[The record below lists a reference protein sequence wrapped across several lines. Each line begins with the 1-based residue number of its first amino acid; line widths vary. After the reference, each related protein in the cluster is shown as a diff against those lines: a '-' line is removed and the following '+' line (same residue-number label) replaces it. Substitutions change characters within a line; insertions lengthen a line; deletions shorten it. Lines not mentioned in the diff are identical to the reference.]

1 MLGSNTFPD
10 APFQL
15 PTDDPVFELVP
26 IDTFTRFTN
35 NVRIKPGG
43 ILPATQSGFPD
54 LVTGRLLTGGDI
66 FKVKPGA
73 DSLYYVPK
81 NMMSNIYP
89 GPVGLPIA
97 LRTKNI
103 GGKTNLVFFTIEM
116 AYLNGNRSALL
127 STFNKIIND
136 EFNW

>member
-1 MLGSNTFPD
+1 
-10 APFQL
+10 
-15 PTDDPVFELVP
+15 
-26 IDTFTRFTN
+26 
-35 NVRIKPGG
+35 
-43 ILPATQSGFPD
+43 
-54 LVTGRLLTGGDI
+54 
-66 FKVKPGA
+66 
-73 DSLYYVPK
+73 
-81 NMMSNIYP
+81 MMSNIYP